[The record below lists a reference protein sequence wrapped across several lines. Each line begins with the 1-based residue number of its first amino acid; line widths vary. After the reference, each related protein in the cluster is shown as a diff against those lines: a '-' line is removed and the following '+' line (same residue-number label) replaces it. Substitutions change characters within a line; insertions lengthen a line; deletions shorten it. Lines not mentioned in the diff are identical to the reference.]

1 MSKQPTSDL
10 LEVGYVKALPGTN
23 FNKCIYIAYKISR
36 EKISLNMA
44 IVKAVITGTDSTEKR
59 KSLTSAF

>member
-10 LEVGYVKALPGTN
+10 LEVGYVKTLPGTN
-23 FNKCIYIAYKISR
+23 FNKFIYITYKISR